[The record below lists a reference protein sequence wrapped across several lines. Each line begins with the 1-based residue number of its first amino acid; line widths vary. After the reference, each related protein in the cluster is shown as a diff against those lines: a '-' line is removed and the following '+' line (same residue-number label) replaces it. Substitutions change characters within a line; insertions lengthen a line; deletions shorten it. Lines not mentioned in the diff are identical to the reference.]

1 MNATTT
7 APAPITAAEA
17 REKAA
22 VLVRDSF
29 GGDVAAAQAFLLDL
43 DVPMTEQGKINV
55 AHYIVALDTM

>member
-1 MNATTT
+1 MNTTT
-7 APAPITAAEA
+7 TGPAPITAAEA

-29 GGDVAAAQAFLLDL
+29 DGDVAAAQAFLLGFDG
-43 DVPMTEQGKINV
+43 PMTEVGKINM